1 MDGDDKDGDGVT
13 KWGVRSLWS
22 AACILL
28 SCAGLAAPAPL
39 PAGAAGPGTVARADG
54 SGGSRVAFP
63 LPPGLTASEHAS
75 LEHSGAYGANPVRLL
90 VLGDSIAMTL
100 GMGLSVDAQQQYG
113 ISVTDDASLGCDL
126 DPQLQVVTSG
136 AVGPATPGCDNWR
149 GLWPFLIAGQRPQVV
164 ALGLGRWEIADH
176 LLNGRWVHI
185 GEPAWNDHLT
195 SDLQSA
201 IAILHSFGAKVVL
214 FTMPYVDP
222 SDRQPDGQPW
232 AENTPARVQ
241 AYNALVRQVA
251 DTHPGV
257 VSVIDLNKMLSPNGV
272 YTSFLSGIDVRS
284 TDGIHIS
291 VGGGELLQRQIL
303 PAVDRIGM
311 EDEAAR
317 ART

>member
-1 MDGDDKDGDGVT
+1 M
-13 KWGVRSLWS
+13 RSWFGAAWLVLAS
-22 AACILL
+22 AVI
-28 SCAGLAAPAPL
+28 AASPAP
-39 PAGAAGPGTVARADG
+39 PAAAAAVARADA
-54 SGGSRVAFP
+54 SGGSRVAVA
-63 LPPGLTASEHAS
+63 LPPGLSASEHAA
-75 LEHSGAYGANPVRLL
+75 LEHAGAYGTHPVRLL
-90 VLGDSIAMTL
+90 LLGDSIALTL
-100 GMGLSVDAQQQYG
+100 GMGLAVNAQQHYG
-113 ISVTDDASLGCDL
+113 TSVTDDASLGCDL
-126 DPQLQVVTSG
+126 DPQLQVVAAG

-149 GLWPFLIAGQRPQVV
+149 ALWPFLIAGQRPQVV
-164 ALGLGRWEIADH
+164 GLGLGRWEITDH
-176 LLNGRWVHI
+176 LLDGRWVHI
-185 GEPAWNDHLT
+185 GEPVWNDHLA

-201 IAILHSFGAKVVL
+201 IAIFHSFGAKVVL

-232 AENTPARVQ
+232 SENTPARVQ

-251 DTHPGV
+251 QTHPGV
-257 VSVIDLNKMLSPNGV
+257 VSVIDLNKMLSPDGV
-272 YTSFLSGIDVRS
+272 YTSSLSGVDVRS

>member
-1 MDGDDKDGDGVT
+1 
-13 KWGVRSLWS
+13 VRSLLG
-22 AACILL
+22 AACLL
-28 SCAGLAAPAPL
+28 LPCVGLSSLVAP
-39 PAGAAGPGTVARADG
+39 PAGAGSVTRADG

-63 LPPGLTASEHAS
+63 LPPGLTATEHAA
-75 LEHSGAYGANPVRLL
+75 LQQSGAYGAHPLRLL
-90 VLGDSIAMTL
+90 LLGDSISMTL
-100 GMGLSVDAQQQYG
+100 GMGLSVDARQQYG
-113 ISVTDDASLGCDL
+113 VSVIDDATVGCDL

-149 GLWPFLIAGQRPQVV
+149 GLWPFLVAGQRPEVV

-201 IAILHSFGAKVVL
+201 ITILHSFGAKVVL

-222 SDRQPDGQPW
+222 SDRQPDGQAW
-232 AENTPARVQ
+232 SENTPARVQ
-241 AYNALVRQVA
+241 AYNTVVRDVA
-251 DTHPGV
+251 ATHPGV
-257 VSVIDLNKMLSPNGV
+257 VSVIDLNRMLSPDGV
-272 YTSFLSGIDVRS
+272 YTSSLSGVDVRS
-284 TDGIHIS
+284 SDGIHIS